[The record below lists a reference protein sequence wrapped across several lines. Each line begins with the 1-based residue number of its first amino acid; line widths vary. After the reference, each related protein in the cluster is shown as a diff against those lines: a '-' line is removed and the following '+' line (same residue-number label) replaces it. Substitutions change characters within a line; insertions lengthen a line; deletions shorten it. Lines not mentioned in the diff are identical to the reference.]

1 MHLTTAFSQTLC
13 PWRRIGMLST
23 LCAASAL
30 FWTAPVKAANP
41 AAEAV
46 APEHEHTISQRWQ
59 DLRHQLWPEP
69 VRPSVRGAMHAE
81 RFIVEKTTLEQV
93 SAEVVAD
100 DSASPDS
107 PETTAGAN
115 AVTTAG
121 APMAVPARQRSGHR
135 NAPGAETRIFSDST
149 EPLATA
155 PLATP
160 PSRAPVISLP
170 DFLAFENGSVR
181 KSSSDLALPP
191 EPVPANS
198 GVAPIPEDP
207 FPGEYD
213 TVFRPITRIEPYY
226 DYSPTGR
233 NRYEYLCPQPSDT
246 PDDQRAR
253 CPDIRPLP
261 QVGSVERYFT
271 AVNYCWVATDLHH
284 KPLYFEDVSL
294 ERYGH
299 KWPCGLQPFVSV
311 GKFAGQ
317 FIALPYQMAFDP
329 VNRDIYALGY
339 YRPGDAAPELL
350 YQVPFNA
357 KAAAMAAGVYTGLVF
372 LIP

>member
-1 MHLTTAFSQTLC
+1 M
-13 PWRRIGMLST
+13 
-23 LCAASAL
+23 
-30 FWTAPVKAANP
+30 
-41 AAEAV
+41 
-46 APEHEHTISQRWQ
+46 SQRWQ

-69 VRPSVRGAMHAE
+69 VRPSVRGAMHVE
-81 RFIVEKTTLEQV
+81 HFMVEKTTLEQV
-93 SAEVVAD
+93 SAEVVSE
-100 DSASPDS
+100 DSSGSD
-107 PETTAGAN
+107 T
-115 AVTTAG
+115 AVTPAG
-121 APMAVPARQRSGHR
+121 APMAVPARHRSASR
-135 NAPGAETRIFSDST
+135 NAPAAETRTFSDST

-155 PLATP
+155 PA
-160 PSRAPVISLP
+160 RAPVISLP
-170 DFLAFENGSVR
+170 DFLAFEDGSVR
-181 KSSSDLALPP
+181 KSSSGLALPP
-191 EPVPANS
+191 EPVSADS
-198 GVAPIPEDP
+198 SVVPIPEKP

-226 DYSPTGR
+226 GYSPTGR
-233 NRYEYLCPQPSDT
+233 TAYEYLCPQPSDT

-261 QVGSVERYFT
+261 QSGSVERYFT

-294 ERYGH
+294 ERYGQ